1 MAQGETDHA
10 MKSFKKVLYLDQSF
24 VLAHF
29 ALGNLTRQ
37 QRRFK
42 ESKRHYEN
50 ALSLLGSCKPRES
63 LPEAEGMTAARL
75 MEIIRSTIDT
85 QQVQ

>member
-1 MAQGETDHA
+1 MAQGNADHA

-37 QRRFK
+37 QQRFK
-42 ESKRHYEN
+42 ESKRHYKN
-50 ALSLLGSCKPRES
+50 ALSLLGRCAPAES

-75 MEIIRSTIDT
+75 NEIIRSTIDT
-85 QQVQ
+85 EQGL